1 VNDRSLANRAVTV
14 TLIVVAAW
22 AAWTASQWRYEVRFA
37 PLVTS
42 IAFGLLALIQLLRT
56 ELPALRRRGAAA
68 TDEATGTAADD
79 TAGTTVPVA
88 AGATGSAGAGPTEA
102 AVTETAADAERPVGA
117 VPEAVAAITGTPA
130 QGTLVREPDANDP
143 GLLGP
148 WKGAFWCFLCLG
160 LVIAGGILLGLPI
173 AIFVL
178 CRFAFGERWLVTIGA
193 VLMTI
198 GILWVFDTVFNVFWP
213 VGLAF
218 QWLYA

>member
-1 VNDRSLANRAVTV
+1 MNDKSLANRVVTG

-42 IAFGLLALIQLLRT
+42 IAFGGLALIQLLRT
-56 ELPALRRRGAAA
+56 ELPALRERRSAAAA
-68 TDEATGTAADD
+68 TE
-79 TAGTTVPVA
+79 PVA
-88 AGATGSAGAGPTEA
+88 ADPDPPAAGTGPTEA
-102 AVTETAADAERPVGA
+102 AVTETTADAERPVGA
-117 VPEAVAAITGTPA
+117 VPEAVAVITHTPA
-130 QGTLVREPDANDP
+130 EGTLAREPEADDP
-143 GLLGP
+143 GVLGP

-160 LVIAGGILLGLPI
+160 IVIAGGILLGLPI
-173 AIFVL
+173 AVFVL
-178 CRFAFGERWLVTIGA
+178 CRFGFGERWLVTIGA
-193 VLMTI
+193 VLATI

>member
-1 VNDRSLANRAVTV
+1 VNDKSLANRVVTV

-42 IAFGLLALIQLLRT
+42 IAFGGLALIQLLRT
-56 ELPALRRRGAAA
+56 ELPALRARRTAAPGA
-68 TDEATGTAADD
+68 GTADGAGPP
-79 TAGTTVPVA
+79 AGTA
-88 AGATGSAGAGPTEA
+88 DGAGPPAGTGPTEA

-117 VPEAVAAITGTPA
+117 VPEAVAVITHTPA
-130 QGTLVREPDANDP
+130 EGTLVPEPEADDP
-143 GLLGP
+143 GVLGP

-160 LVIAGGILLGLPI
+160 LVVAGGILLGLPI
-173 AIFVL
+173 AVLVL

-193 VLMTI
+193 VLATI

>member
-1 VNDRSLANRAVTV
+1 MNDKSLANRVVTV

-42 IAFGLLALIQLLRT
+42 IAFGGLALIQLLRT
-56 ELPALRRRGAAA
+56 ELPALRERRSAAAA
-68 TDEATGTAADD
+68 TEPKATDPDA
-79 TAGTTVPVA
+79 P
-88 AGATGSAGAGPTEA
+88 ATGPTEA
-102 AVTETAADAERPVGA
+102 AVTETPADAERPVGA
-117 VPEAVAAITGTPA
+117 VPEAVAVITHTPA
-130 QGTLVREPDANDP
+130 EGTLVREPEADDP
-143 GLLGP
+143 GVLGP

-173 AIFVL
+173 AVFVL
-178 CRFAFGERWLVTIGA
+178 CRFGFGERWLVTFGA
-193 VLMTI
+193 VLATI

>member
-1 VNDRSLANRAVTV
+1 VNDKSLANRVVTV

-42 IAFGLLALIQLLRT
+42 IAFGGLALIQLLRT
-56 ELPALRRRGAAA
+56 ELPALRERRAAA
-68 TDEATGTAADD
+68 AVTVRAEAG
-79 TAGTTVPVA
+79 GN
-88 AGATGSAGAGPTEA
+88 GPTEA
-102 AVTETAADAERPVGA
+102 AVTETPADATHPVGA
-117 VPEAVAAITGTPA
+117 VPEAVAVITHTPA
-130 QGTLVREPDANDP
+130 EGTLVREPEADDP
-143 GLLGP
+143 GVLGP

-160 LVIAGGILLGLPI
+160 LVIACGILLGLPI
-173 AIFVL
+173 AVFVL
-178 CRFAFGERWLVTIGA
+178 CRFGFGERWLVTFGA
-193 VLMTI
+193 VLATI

>member
-1 VNDRSLANRAVTV
+1 MNDRSLANRAVTV

-42 IAFGLLALIQLLRT
+42 IAFGLLALIQLVRT
-56 ELPALRRRGAAA
+56 EVPALRRRGAAV

-79 TAGTTVPVA
+79 TA
-88 AGATGSAGAGPTEA
+88 GSAGAGPTEA

-148 WKGAFWCFLCLG
+148 WKGAFWCFLCLA

-178 CRFAFGERWLVTIGA
+178 CRFAFGERWLVTFGA
-193 VLMTI
+193 VLVTI